1 MRSGKSS
8 NKNIQN
14 NITNYS
20 IRGRPKK
27 GVCGLKNLKNTCFMN
42 CIYQCLFKTV
52 ELADYFLTNKY
63 ENDLKPIKKK
73 SNKVEFAR
81 SFADLFEQF
90 WNGKNSV
97 LIPSVLLERFK
108 DKNNVLFN
116 DNQEDAEEF
125 LQYLLNVC
133 LHEELSIELTDKRD
147 VKSWPIQDSQIKRIF
162 EVVIETTQKCEC
174 DKESDYIQDCTLRL
188 QLKNLRTKYDLE
200 NLLEEKFKRTKT
212 KCSEC
217 KKIVEVTNRISRLP
231 PVLIITLNRTVRN
244 KKLQNPVQFPVNGL
258 NMNGYLGGTGQVGEY
273 NLYAVSNHI
282 GDRINFGHYT
292 AKCKSIEE
300 DAWWKFDDKKCT
312 KDKEPSYEE
321 SDEAY
326 ILFYTSTDRSAY
338 KNSILNVPILEEK
351 SK

>member
-1 MRSGKSS
+1 MPNDSLQNPDTACTIADHSSVNMENTCNEKATIERTDFIHSDKSS

-14 NITNYS
+14 KITNYS
-20 IRGRPKK
+20 TRGRPKK

-97 LIPSVLLERFK
+97 LIPSVLLDKFK
-108 DKNNVLFN
+108 EKNNVLFN

-147 VKSWPIQDSQIKRIF
+147 VKRGPIQDSEIKRIF
-162 EVVIETTQKCEC
+162 EVVIKTTQKCKC
-174 DKESDYIQDCTLRL
+174 NKNPSYYQDCTLKI
-188 QLKNLRTKYDLE
+188 QLKNKRIKYDLN
-200 NLLEEKFKRTKT
+200 NLLEERLKTTKT
-212 KCSEC
+212 KCGKC
-217 KKIVEVTNRISRLP
+217 KKN
-231 PVLIITLNRTVRN
+231 
-244 KKLQNPVQFPVNGL
+244 
-258 NMNGYLGGTGQVGEY
+258 
-273 NLYAVSNHI
+273 
-282 GDRINFGHYT
+282 
-292 AKCKSIEE
+292 C
-300 DAWWKFDDKKCT
+300 
-312 KDKEPSYEE
+312 
-321 SDEAY
+321 
-326 ILFYTSTDRSAY
+326 
-338 KNSILNVPILEEK
+338 
-351 SK
+351 